1 MAKYR
6 ISQKAIADLG
16 GIWKYTA
23 ETWSEEQA
31 DRYYVTLQSTI
42 QQLSNLPNI
51 LVRKYDSVKNG
62 RLGYRIGHHI
72 IFYTKQADGSVWIDR
87 ILHEKMDFQRQF
99 FVPAGSVSKYIET
112 WPKYASRIFSQ

>member
-31 DRYYVTLQSTI
+31 DS
-42 QQLSNLPNI
+42 
-51 LVRKYDSVKNG
+51 
-62 RLGYRIGHHI
+62 
-72 IFYTKQADGSVWIDR
+72 SVWIDR

>member
-6 ISQKAIADLG
+6 ISQKAVADLD

-42 QQLSNLPNI
+42 ISSSTQNKLTVPSGLTVSFTRRWISKDSFLSLP
-51 LVRKYDSVKNG
+51 G
-62 RLGYRIGHHI
+62 
-72 IFYTKQADGSVWIDR
+72 TK
-87 ILHEKMDFQRQF
+87 
-99 FVPAGSVSKYIET
+99 
-112 WPKYASRIFSQ
+112 

>member
-42 QQLSNLPNI
+42 QQLS
-51 LVRKYDSVKNG
+51 
-62 RLGYRIGHHI
+62 HHI